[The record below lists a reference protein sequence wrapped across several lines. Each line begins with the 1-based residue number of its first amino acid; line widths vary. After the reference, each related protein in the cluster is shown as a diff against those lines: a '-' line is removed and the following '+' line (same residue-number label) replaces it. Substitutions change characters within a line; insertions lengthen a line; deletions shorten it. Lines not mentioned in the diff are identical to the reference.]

1 MANKKRKQKQEVVMV
16 EEVKGL
22 PYSNLAR
29 KIMDYCVLGF
39 CLITLLSLVVPVLRL
54 WYPLSNNPVYTNF
67 FTPGYA
73 FIFGGVFKNMGTGN
87 TTSVLTVKFNV
98 RYFLSFLFI
107 FLSSVSVGLGYIK
120 GLKKNKKFLRLISSL
135 LFAAAFV
142 LIFNYN
148 DELVKVLRSY
158 KNISNTIKNIEFTVY
173 GIIHLVTL
181 GLGTIVMF
189 YQACCEK
196 IVKK

>member
-1 MANKKRKQKQEVVMV
+1 MANKKRKQEVVMV

-22 PYSNLAR
+22 PYNDLTK
-29 KIMDYCVLGF
+29 KILDWFTIVVCI
-39 CLITLLSLVVPVLRL
+39 ITLLSLAVPVLRL
-54 WYPLSNNPVYTNF
+54 WYPLSDNPVYTNF
-67 FTPGYA
+67 FAPGYA

-107 FLSSVSVGLGYIK
+107 FLSSVCVAFGYIK

-173 GIIHLVTL
+173 GIVHLVAL
-181 GLGTIVMF
+181 CLGTIVTF